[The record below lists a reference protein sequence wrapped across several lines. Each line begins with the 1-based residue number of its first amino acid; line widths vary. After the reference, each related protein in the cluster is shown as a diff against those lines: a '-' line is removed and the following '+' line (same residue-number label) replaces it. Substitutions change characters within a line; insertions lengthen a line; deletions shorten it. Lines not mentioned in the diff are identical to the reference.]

1 MPRLATPLTDTKVRT
16 AKAREK
22 TYTMADGGGM
32 YLEVAPTGLKVW
44 RLAYRQKNGKSNR
57 LTFGTYPEVSLIEAR
72 AQRAAARKLISDE
85 VDPGAAKREAKSKG
99 LASSA
104 QTFEAVAREWL
115 TKTAVERAESTQQ
128 KNTSWLEKNVF
139 PVIGAMP
146 VADIKPRDVLG
157 ALQKIEARG
166 AVESA
171 HKIKQLCGQVFR
183 YAVAAG
189 LAERDVTSDLRNAL
203 SAVPEAHFA
212 AITEPKAIATL
223 LRSID
228 AYVGH
233 PFAMT
238 ALRISPMVFQRPGE
252 LRSMEWIEV
261 DVDAAE
267 WRIPGAKMKMRND
280 HLVPLATQ
288 AVALLR
294 ALHPISGHGKY
305 VFPSVRSDDRCMSEN
320 TINAALR
327 SMGYAK
333 DVMTGHGFRAMAR
346 TVLDEVLGER
356 VDLIEHQLAHQV
368 KDVNGRA
375 YNRTTHL
382 PARREMM
389 QRWADYLDMLKHEVG
404 VKSAMAAA

>member
-16 AKAREK
+16 AKSREK

-57 LTFGTYPEVSLIEAR
+57 LTFGTYPEVSLLEAR
-72 AQRAAARKLISDE
+72 AQRAAARKLMSEE

-115 TKTAVERAESTQQ
+115 AKTTAERAESTQQ
-128 KNTSWLEKNVF
+128 KNTNWLEKNVF

-146 VADIKPRDVLG
+146 IADIKPRDVLG

-166 AVESA
+166 AIESA

-189 LAERDVTSDLRNAL
+189 LTERDVTSDLRNAL

-223 LRSID
+223 LQSID
-228 AYVGH
+228 AYAGH

-238 ALRISPMVFQRPGE
+238 ALKISPMVFQRPGE
-252 LRSMEWIEV
+252 LRSMEWLEV
-261 DVDAAE
+261 DLDAAE

-294 ALHPISGHGKY
+294 ALHLISGHGRY

-375 YNRTTHL
+375 YNRTAHL
-382 PARREMM
+382 PARRAMM
-389 QRWADYLDMLKHEVG
+389 QRWADYLDRLKSE
-404 VKSAMAAA
+404 